1 MWFALNE
8 LMIVGVAAGL
18 TFTEIYDLVDT
29 MVLEL
34 RIAQR

>member
-1 MWFALNE
+1 M
-8 LMIVGVAAGL
+8 MIRRVAAGL